1 VVTRGAP
8 PVPQGDLI
16 AAAVRPVGGVLLSA
30 DAARLLVHWLGQL
43 AALTQ
48 ARNGAAPHG
57 LIAVQHHLAE
67 AAAAA
72 GSRRREADG
81 LGVPAVVMFEH
92 DEQYTTPTDAAA
104 ALGISPDAVRWHRR
118 RGNLQ
123 GRRVGRSWLI
133 SIASLES
140 LKVRLD
146 ERRGA

>member
-1 VVTRGAP
+1 MTRGTP

-48 ARNGAAPHG
+48 SRNGAAPHG
-57 LIAVQHHLAE
+57 LIAVQHRLAE

-72 GSRRREADG
+72 GSRRREQDG
-81 LGVPAVVMFEH
+81 LGVPEVVAFEH
-92 DEQYTTPTDAAA
+92 ERYTTPTDAAA
-104 ALGISPDAVRWHRR
+104 ALGISPDTVRWHRR
-118 RGNLQ
+118 RGNLE

-133 SIASLES
+133 STASVES